1 MASGKT
7 RLGSPGRRR
16 AGPVTWPGLLRAAAV
31 ATLLLSLVTIVDTG
45 LHAVEL
51 FAHFRLQYFVAALVL
66 LPLFAVQR
74 APLYALMMLGTAA
87 VNGGYLLPWYEAAQA
102 AEPGTPLKL
111 LYANV
116 SSKNEDYAALVALV
130 ESEQPDMVFLME
142 FSPGWQAAA
151 ENLRSSYP
159 VSYLQPRGNK
169 HGMAMFSRLPLAAV
183 RHADSPPR
191 GYPTIV
197 ARAVVNGAPVTLIG
211 THASIP
217 VGGDNFAA
225 RNEQLRSVAGLV
237 RESDGPIVVLG
248 DLNASLWDR
257 HYRAFEAA
265 TGLRN
270 ARLGFGVMPTWPTF
284 LPFAMI
290 PIDHVLVSTDL
301 RVVEL
306 RRGPRIGS
314 DHLPLIVTV
323 AGDF

>member
-1 MASGKT
+1 M
-7 RLGSPGRRR
+7 RRR
-16 AGPVTWPGLLRAAAV
+16 SSRVSWPGLLRAAA
-31 ATLLLSLVTIVDTG
+31 ATTLLLSFVTAVDTG

-51 FAHFRLQYFVAALVL
+51 FAHFRLQYFVAALIL
-66 LPLFAVQR
+66 LPFFVVR
-74 APLYALMMLGTAA
+74 KAPLYALAMLGAA
-87 VNGGYLLPWYEAAQA
+87 VVNGGYLLPWYQAAQA
-102 AEPGTPLKL
+102 AETGTPLKL

-116 SSKNEDYAALVALV
+116 FSENDDYARLLALV
-130 ESEQPDMVFLME
+130 EEEQPDMVFLME

-151 ENLRSSYP
+151 ENLWSSYP
-159 VSYLQPRGNK
+159 VSYLQPRDDR
-169 HGMAMFSRLPLAAV
+169 HGIAMFSRLPLAAV
-183 RHADSPPR
+183 HHVDSPPR

-197 ARAVVNGAPVTLIG
+197 ARAVVNGAPLTLIG

-225 RNEQLRSVAGLV
+225 RNEQLQSVAGLV
-237 RESDGPIVVLG
+237 RQSEGPIVVLG

-257 HYRAFEAA
+257 HYLAFEAA
-265 TGLRN
+265 AGLRN
-270 ARLGFGVMPTWPTF
+270 ARLSFGVMPTWPTF

-290 PIDHVLVSTDL
+290 PIDHVLVSPDL
-301 RVVEL
+301 HVAEL

>member
-1 MASGKT
+1 MAFRKT
-7 RLGSPGRRR
+7 QRDPSVRRT
-16 AGPVTWPGLLRAAAV
+16 APVGWTGLLKAAAAV
-31 ATLLLSLVTIVDTG
+31 TLLLTVVTAVDTG

-51 FAHFRLQYFVAALVL
+51 FGHFRLQYFIAAVILLSVFVL
-66 LPLFAVQR
+66 QK
-74 APLYALMMLGTAA
+74 APLYAVAMLGAA
-87 VNGGYLLPWYEAAQA
+87 VINGGYLVPWYQAAQA
-102 AEPGTPLKL
+102 AQAGTALKL
-111 LYANV
+111 MYANV
-116 SSKNEDYAALVALV
+116 LSDNEDYARLLTLI
-130 ESEQPDMVFLME
+130 EREQPDMIFLLE

-159 VSYLQPRGNK
+159 VSYVQPRHDNYGI
-169 HGMAMFSRLPLAAV
+169 GMFSRLPLAAV
-183 RHADSPPR
+183 HHIDSPPR

-197 ARAVVNGAPVTLIG
+197 ARAIVNGAPLTLIG

-225 RNEQLRSVAGLV
+225 RNEQLRSVAELV
-237 RESDGPIVVLG
+237 RQVDGPVVVLG

-257 HYRAFEAA
+257 HYRAFTTASA
-265 TGLRN
+265 LRN

-290 PIDHVLVSTDL
+290 PIDHVLVSSDL
-301 RVVEL
+301 DVVEL

-314 DHLPLIVTV
+314 DHLPLIVTL